1 MSTSDDDILSRM
13 GHRADELTLKTQAMD
28 EAPLGITIA
37 DLSQE
42 DEPLVY
48 ANAGFETLTGYA
60 AEEAVGRNCRFLQ
73 GEDTDPEQVARMRT
87 AIENRESVQVELRN
101 YRKDGT
107 PFWNEVTLA
116 PISEE
121 NGRVRYYVGFQQ
133 DVTDRKEYARRLE
146 EQRDNLDV
154 LHQLVRHDVRNDL
167 QLVLASVEML
177 RAHVEDGDREH
188 VDAILDSARHAV
200 DLTDTAREIAEV
212 MLQGEGDRAPVALAP
227 VLEDQLEEITG
238 AHPEASIELE
248 GTIPHVS
255 VLADGMLSSVFRNLL
270 KNALIHNDK
279 PVPVVSVSAATTDGH
294 VIVRVAD
301 NGPGIP
307 DDLKEE
313 IFGKGKTFTDEGTG
327 IGLYL
332 VHTLVEA
339 YGGEV
344 WVEDSETDH
353 GTSSEREHVDYAD
366 SDLEGAVFVVRL
378 PIAE

>member
-332 VHTLVEA
+332 VQTLVEA

-366 SDLEGAVFVVRL
+366 SGLEGAVFVVRL